1 MRAWEVLFAMTREDR
16 DGEAHWEVRQVG
28 AINERHIR
36 QTATSVKSHW
46 AIRVTR

>member
-1 MRAWEVLFAMTREDR
+1 MRVWKVLFATMREDR

-46 AIRVTR
+46 AIRVTS